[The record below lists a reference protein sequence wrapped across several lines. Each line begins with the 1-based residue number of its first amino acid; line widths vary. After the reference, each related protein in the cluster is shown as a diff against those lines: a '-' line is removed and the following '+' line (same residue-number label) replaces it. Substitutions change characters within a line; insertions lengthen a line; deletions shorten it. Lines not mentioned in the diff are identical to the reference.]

1 MAAPPSSFGSGPVN
15 VPQGRAHGAMRA
27 PTVAM
32 EVAEICAED
41 EGFKQQKWGACKTN
55 QSFCDDIMYI
65 YIYHGDE
72 SCGYDSTMVRLTQ
85 THHTLGL
92 NMT

>member
-65 YIYHGDE
+65 YIYMCDIYIYI
-72 SCGYDSTMVRLTQ
+72 SW
-85 THHTLGL
+85 
-92 NMT
+92 

>member
-1 MAAPPSSFGSGPVN
+1 M
-15 VPQGRAHGAMRA
+15 PQGRAHGAMRA

-65 YIYHGDE
+65 YIYIYVIYIYIYHGDE
-72 SCGYDSTMVRLTQ
+72 SCGYDGTMVRLTQ
-85 THHTLGL
+85 THQTLGL